1 MRAWIQGLAALV
13 LATMAGAGMAHAQN
27 PTQSQT
33 SPEVRQALALVDADP
48 AQARTILQP
57 AAEAGDVDAMYTL
70 AAMLA
75 TGLGGE
81 PDGENAREWYYQAA
95 LQGSAR
101 ATRALGMMV
110 FTGEGGEAQ
119 PAFGIALLQL
129 AAEAGDQNAADLL
142 SMIPDDAAELEDV
155 SDARAAWL
163 ADHDPP
169 DAVN

>member
-1 MRAWIQGLAALV
+1 MRAWIPGLAALV
-13 LATMAGAGMAHAQN
+13 FAAFMGAGMAQAQG
-27 PTQSQT
+27 
-33 SPEVRQALALVDADP
+33 SPEAASSEVRQALALINTDP
-48 AQARTILQP
+48 AQARTILLP
-57 AAEAGDVDAMYTL
+57 AAEAGDEDAIYTL

-75 TGLGGE
+75 TGLGGD
-81 PDGENAREWYYQAA
+81 PDGEAAREWYYQAV

-110 FTGEGGEAQ
+110 FTGEGGAEQ

-155 SDARAAWL
+155 ESARAAWL
-163 ADHDPP
+163 ADHAPP
-169 DAVN
+169 EPVN